1 MSVSAVVIVGAG
13 QGGYQTAASLRQA
26 GFTGSITLVNDEP
39 GLPYQ
44 RPPLSKAYLLGK
56 LDATRLLLRQE
67 AWYADQEVDLVED
80 RVVAIDRAGHEIHLA
95 TGATLPYDHLVL
107 ATGARNRTLAVP
119 GAELDGVIGMRTKG
133 DADRLA
139 SRVHA
144 DTNVVVVGA
153 GFIGLEFA
161 AVAAALG
168 ASVHVLELAD
178 RPMARAVSKPTS
190 EFFRAAHEA
199 WNVTFDFNQGL
210 EVLEGE
216 AGHVREAVTSGR
228 QRLRADLVV
237 YGIGVVPNV
246 ELAELAGLATG
257 NGITVDAHLLTD
269 DPDIS
274 AVGDAVT
281 FPCTHADGALMRLE
295 SVQNA
300 ADQARSVA
308 ARLMGNAA
316 AYEAL
321 PWFWSDQGDLKL
333 QIAGIAQGHDQAVEL
348 DVDNDR
354 QKIVLCFKDDVLI
367 AVETVNRPGDHMIAR
382 RILVR
387 EHRPTVAEASA
398 PGFGLKEWEQS
409 HALSTA
415 P

>member
-26 GFTGSITLVNDEP
+26 GFSGSITLVNDEP

-80 RVVAIDRAGHEIHLA
+80 RVVAIDREGHEVHLA
-95 TGATLPYDHLVL
+95 TGASLPYDHLVL

-119 GAELDGVIGMRTKG
+119 GADLDGVIGMRTKS

-144 DTNVVVVGA
+144 GTNVVVVGA

-178 RPMARAVSKPTS
+178 RPMARAVSRPTS

-199 WNVTFDFNQGL
+199 WKVTFDFDQGL

-216 AGHVREAVTSGR
+216 SGHVREVVTSAGR
-228 QRLRADLVV
+228 RIPADLVV

-246 ELAELAGLATG
+246 ELAEQSGLATA
-257 NGITVDAHLLTD
+257 NGITVDANLLTE

-281 FPCTHADGALMRLE
+281 FPCIHADGSPTRLE

-300 ADQARSVA
+300 ADQARNVA
-308 ARLMGNAA
+308 ARLTGNPV
-316 AYEAL
+316 AYETL

-333 QIAGIAQGHDQAVEL
+333 QIAGIAQGHDRTVEL
-348 DVDNDR
+348 GVDNDR
-354 QKIVLCFKDDVLI
+354 QKLVLCFKGDNLV